1 MYKIYIN
8 EQLLI
13 LSQQPATS
21 EITDIEQ
28 FNYENNDVNLLNYIN
43 LLEKSSSNSTINIYS
58 QNLEELWTEFRGL
71 FNIMPAAGGIVHS
84 DQNKILAIYRRGHW
98 DLPKGKIEKKES
110 IEDAAVREVEEET
123 GIKVE
128 KLGEKIGI
136 SYHCY
141 TTKSGK
147 RVLKPSHWFK
157 MYAAEN
163 ELTPQT
169 EEDIEK
175 AIWISKDDFL
185 ALNEPMYKTIR
196 MITEACI

>member
-13 LSQQPATS
+13 LSQKAVAT
-21 EITDIEQ
+21 EIRDIER
-28 FNYENNDVNLLNYIN
+28 FNYENNNVKLLNYIN
-43 LLEKSSSNSTINIYS
+43 LLENSSSNSTINIYHDD
-58 QNLEELWTEFRGL
+58 LDHLWSEFKGL

-98 DLPKGKIEKKES
+98 DLPKGKVEKKES

-123 GIKVE
+123 GIKVD
-128 KLGEKIGI
+128 KLGDKIGI

-141 TTKSGK
+141 KTKSGK
-147 RVLKPSHWFK
+147 RVLKPSHWYK
-157 MYAAEN
+157 MYATEN

-175 AIWISKDDFL
+175 AVWISKEDFL
-185 ALNEPMYKTIR
+185 ALAEPMYKTIR
-196 MITEACI
+196 MITEACE